1 MVEYGTGI
9 SHGPAGQVSGGGG
22 GSPVGVHPANV
33 DLGTSIGNAVNDAAH
48 AFSTMPFAEQAL
60 IVIVGLFI
68 LYLVARRAF

>member
-9 SHGPAGQVSGGGG
+9 SHGPAGQVSGGA
-22 GSPVGVHPANV
+22 GSPVGAHPASV

-48 AFSTMPFAEQAL
+48 TFSTMPFAEQAL

-68 LYLVARRAF
+68 LYLVGRRAF